1 LKSELPKDQVI
12 KDVTRSALLPKLRA
26 KLVQLA
32 PALIAEHG
40 KAIQHQP
47 GQGPPTGFEKSRVT
61 STTQISKG
69 ASKTSATAA
78 QTTSSGEKVSV
89 TSLTDTSEYRTSAE
103 ELYKTFTDPQR
114 IAAFTRSPPKVFE
127 GAQVG
132 GKFELFGGNVSGYF
146 ETLEPNT
153 KIVQKWRLA
162 QWPAGHYS
170 TQKIEFRQNNE
181 DHVTVVEVDWQ
192 GVPVGQEEVT
202 QRNWGEYYVRS
213 IKTTFGFGT
222 VL

>member
-12 KDVTRSALLPKLRA
+12 KDVTRSTLLPKLRA
-26 KLVQLA
+26 KLATLA
-32 PALIAEHG
+32 PALIVEHG
-40 KAIQHQP
+40 KDIQHQP

-61 STTQISKG
+61 STTQITKSG
-69 ASKTSATAA
+69 AKPSGSAT
-78 QTTSSGEKVSV
+78 QTSNSGEVVSV
-89 TSLTDTSEYRTSAE
+89 TSLKDTSEYRTSAE
-103 ELYKTFTDPQR
+103 ELFKTFTDPQR
-114 IAAFTRSPPKVFE
+114 IAAFTRSPPKVFD
-127 GAQVG
+127 GAKVG
-132 GKFELFGGNVSGYF
+132 GKFELFGGNVSGSF
-146 ETLEPNT
+146 EALEAPT

-170 TQKIEFRQNNE
+170 TQKIEFKQNNE
-181 DHVTVVEVDWQ
+181 DHVTVMEVDWQ